1 MVNRSGAEGMQIKTE
16 PLCRTKVRYPRAKQS
31 CQLNELA
38 TEISLNGQPCRY
50 RDRRRS
56 DLSNGA
62 CLVADIYLPEM
73 TGVQLSETLAHSG
86 RFLPTILVSARLD
99 EKTRFLASRI
109 NPVALLA
116 KPFRRD
122 ELITAIDSAL
132 HCEATKV

>member
-1 MVNRSGAEGMQIKTE
+1 MGNPVVIVIDDDPSMLRALRRLIAGAGFDV
-16 PLCRTKVRYPRAKQS
+16 RTF
-31 CQLNELA
+31 
-38 TEISLNGQPCRY
+38 
-50 RDRRRS
+50 DRPSALLSS
-56 DLSNGA
+56 DLSNGS

-73 TGVQLSETLAHSG
+73 TGVQLSEKLAHSG

-132 HCEATKV
+132 QSEATKV